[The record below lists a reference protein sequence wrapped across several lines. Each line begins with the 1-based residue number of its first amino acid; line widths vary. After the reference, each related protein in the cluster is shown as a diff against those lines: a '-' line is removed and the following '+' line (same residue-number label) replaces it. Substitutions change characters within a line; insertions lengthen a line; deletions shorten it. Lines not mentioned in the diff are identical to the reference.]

1 METKGRPKVAS
12 LGEALMHACGGIHQA
27 HLEMKGGE
35 KEETEVRDGG
45 WMGQMD
51 AAPDNPESFSPSPAI
66 PS

>member
-35 KEETEVRDGG
+35 KEETEVRGRG
-45 WMGQMD
+45 VGQMD
-51 AAPDNPESFSPSPAI
+51 AAPDNPESFPPSPAI